1 VGWSDGTA
9 SPTVNSAGDF
19 VFPATRSW
27 LSFDGFIQNCPFNF
41 QVDQT
46 VQSSVQ
52 IQVSDFPDFLAK
64 TP

>member
-1 VGWSDGTA
+1 
-9 SPTVNSAGDF
+9 VNSAGEF
-19 VFPATRSW
+19 VFPTTRTW

-52 IQVSDFPDFLAK
+52 IQVSDFPDLLAK
-64 TP
+64 T